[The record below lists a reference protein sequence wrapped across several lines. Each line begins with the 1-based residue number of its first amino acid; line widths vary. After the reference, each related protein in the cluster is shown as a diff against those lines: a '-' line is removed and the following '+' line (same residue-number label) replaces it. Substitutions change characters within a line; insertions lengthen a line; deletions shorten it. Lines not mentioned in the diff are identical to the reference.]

1 MSFGKRIAK
10 GSEAEIYSKNGEI
23 IKYRNK
29 KPYRIK
35 EIDAELRIGRNRR
48 EAKILKKAREIGLPV
63 PKVISE
69 GKDFFIMER
78 VYGKAGKST
87 KETAKDIGTALGR
100 LHKNGIIHGDLTP
113 ANIIRGRSFRI
124 IDFGLSFMSKRTED
138 MADDLL
144 ASYYSLR
151 EHEKSLFKA
160 YEKEFRD
167 GKKII
172 ERMEKIKGRVRYA
185 NDKGC

>member
-1 MSFGKRIAK
+1 MGEFGTQIAK
-10 GSEAEIYSKNGEI
+10 GSEAEIYEKNGEI
-23 IKYRNK
+23 IKFRNK
-29 KPYRIK
+29 KDYRIN
-35 EIDAELRIGRNRR
+35 EIDAEIRKGRNRR
-48 EAKILKKAREIGLPV
+48 EARILKRAREIGLPV

-69 GKDFFIMER
+69 GENYFIMEKIH
-78 VYGKAGKST
+78 GKKGKSSI
-87 KETAKDIGTALGR
+87 ETAKSIGKALGK

-113 ANIIRGRSFRI
+113 ANIIGNRI
-124 IDFGLSFMSKRTED
+124 IDFGLSFMSKRIED

-151 EHEKSLFKA
+151 EHERALLKA
-160 YEKEFRD
+160 YEDEFRD
-167 GKKII
+167 GKAVM

>member
-1 MSFGKRIAK
+1 MEDFGKKVAK
-10 GSEAEIYSKNGEI
+10 GSEAEIYEKNNEI

-29 KPYRIK
+29 KSYRIR
-35 EIDAELRIGRNRR
+35 EIDAEIREGRNRR
-48 EAKILKKAREIGLPV
+48 EARILKKAREIGLPV
-63 PKVISE
+63 PKVLGE
-69 GKDFFIMER
+69 GENYFIMEKIR
-78 VYGKAGKST
+78 GKKGKASL
-87 KETAKDIGTALGR
+87 ETAKNIGKALGK

-113 ANIIRGRSFRI
+113 ANMIGNRI
-124 IDFGLSFMSKRTED
+124 IDFGLSFMSKRAED

-151 EHEKSLFKA
+151 EHERALFKA
-160 YEKEFRD
+160 YEDEFKD
-167 GKKII
+167 GKIVI

>member
-1 MSFGKRIAK
+1 MKEFGTQIAK
-10 GSEAEIYSKNGEI
+10 GSEAEIYEKKGEI
-23 IKYRNK
+23 IKFRNK
-29 KPYRIK
+29 KDYRIK
-35 EIDAELRIGRNRR
+35 EIDLEIREGRNRR
-48 EAKILKKAREIGLPV
+48 EAKILKKAKEIGLPV

-69 GKDFFIMER
+69 GKDFFVMEKIKGKK
-78 VYGKAGKST
+78 GKASL
-87 KETAKDIGTALGR
+87 ETAKNIGKALGK

-113 ANIIRGRSFRI
+113 ANIIGNSI

-151 EHEKSLFKA
+151 EHERALFKA
-160 YEKEFRD
+160 YEDEFKD
-167 GKKII
+167 GKTII